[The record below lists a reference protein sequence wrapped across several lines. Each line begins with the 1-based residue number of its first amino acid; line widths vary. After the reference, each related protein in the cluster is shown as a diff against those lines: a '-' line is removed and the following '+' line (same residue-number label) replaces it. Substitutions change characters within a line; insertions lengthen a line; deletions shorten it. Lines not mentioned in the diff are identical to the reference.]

1 MFKSS
6 SQSTGIF
13 SQTRRV
19 TAFAVAPPTQSFSTG
34 LTHPLSHHNNITT
47 DYGASSSSSN
57 QQAQPARQSYQE
69 YMQQTAAY
77 SAQNDANY
85 EQPNQKKRK
94 DRDFELQLMSGDL
107 SGMETA
113 AVKDISVQNKWDE
126 LRYTEQ
132 QQREQE
138 VQRGFGI
145 GVNKNLSMVS
155 KQQNRKHQLS
165 SLAIKAAETEL
176 AMLEKRGAR
185 NLTKSETQGKYGW

>member
-1 MFKSS
+1 M
-6 SQSTGIF
+6 TIF
-13 SQTRRV
+13 LFAQTRRV
-19 TAFAVAPPTQSFSTG
+19 TPFAVAPPAQSFTSG
-34 LTHPLSHHNNITT
+34 LTNPLSHHFNNTI

-77 SAQNDANY
+77 SAQHDAHY
-85 EQPNQKKRK
+85 EQPSQKKRK

-107 SGMETA
+107 SGMETT

-155 KQQNRKHQLS
+155 KQQSRKHQLS